1 MKLPVKDIENPVGAV
16 IRVKVLPR
24 SSKTEIAGKADG
36 VYRIKLTA
44 PPVDG
49 KANKALIN
57 FFAKKTG
64 LPKRKFQIVS
74 GEHSRNKTI
83 RIDTVSPENTM
94 KCLEENSVQGTVVR
108 GQDQF

>member
-1 MKLPVKDIENPVGAV
+1 MPANDAKNPVGAV

-49 KANKALIN
+49 KANKALIK
-57 FFAKKTG
+57 FLAKKTG
-64 LPKRKFQIVS
+64 LPKKNFQIVS

-83 RIDTVSPENTM
+83 RIHTVAPENVM
-94 KCLEENSVQGTVVR
+94 KSLRDSDGHFM
-108 GQDQF
+108 G

>member
-1 MKLPVKDIENPVGAV
+1 MPANDAKNPVGAV

-57 FFAKKTG
+57 FLAKKTG

-83 RIDTVSPENTM
+83 RILDVTSEEVM
-94 KCLEENSVQGTVVR
+94 KSLGDSSGR
-108 GQDQF
+108 FMG

>member
-1 MKLPVKDIENPVGAV
+1 MPGKDVENPVGAV

-57 FFAKKTG
+57 FLAKKTG

-74 GEHSRNKTI
+74 GEHSRNKII
-83 RIDTVSPENTM
+83 RIHRVTSEDVM
-94 KCLEENSVQGTVVR
+94 KSLRDSGGR
-108 GQDQF
+108 LMG

>member
-1 MKLPVKDIENPVGAV
+1 MPANDAKNPVGAV

-24 SSKTEIAGKADG
+24 SSKTEIAGQANG

-57 FFAKKTG
+57 FLAKKTG
-64 LPKRKFQIVS
+64 LPKKNFQIVS
-74 GEHSRNKTI
+74 GEHSKNKTI
-83 RIDTVSPENTM
+83 RIHTVAPENVM
-94 KCLEENSVQGTVVR
+94 KSLR
-108 GQDQF
+108 GSDGHFMG